1 MSLLLHDGRI
11 MSHCVLSEA
20 QLKEMMENEAGSVA
34 SVAPMIGLGAGV
46 AFCCPAEGR
55 VAFDR
60 LVFDGF

>member
-34 SVAPMIGLGAGV
+34 SVAPMVGLGLLFAVLWRYGSHSIGW
-46 AFCCPAEGR
+46 C
-55 VAFDR
+55 
-60 LVFDGF
+60 LMVF